1 MKSQFSMLKFSWI
14 WTLQLHL
21 EAAQI
26 LQYTE
31 DEFLQTLDW
40 TEGGSNKKKQQLN
53 ANSPVGANQSAS
65 ESMSEGISGDREDNR
80 SAGTDSG
87 EESENEAEEH
97 SDEGEE
103 SSSG

>member
-1 MKSQFSMLKFSWI
+1 M
-14 WTLQLHL
+14 HL

-53 ANSPVGANQSAS
+53 ANSPAAAGANQSNSPAN
-65 ESMSEGISGDREDNR
+65 ESMSEGISGGREDNG
-80 SAGTDSG
+80 SADTDSG

-97 SDEGEE
+97 SEEGEE

>member
-1 MKSQFSMLKFSWI
+1 M
-14 WTLQLHL
+14 QLHL

-53 ANSPVGANQSAS
+53 ANSPAGANQSNSPAN
-65 ESMSEGISGDREDNR
+65 ESMSEGIGEGREDNG
-80 SAGTDSG
+80 SADIDSG

-97 SDEGEE
+97 SEEGEE
-103 SSSG
+103 SSLG

>member
-1 MKSQFSMLKFSWI
+1 MKFSWI
-14 WTLQLHL
+14 GPLQLHL

-53 ANSPVGANQSAS
+53 ANSPAGANQSNSPAN
-65 ESMSEGISGDREDNR
+65 ESMSEGIGGGREDNG
-80 SAGTDSG
+80 SADTDSG

-97 SDEGEE
+97 SEEGEE

>member
-1 MKSQFSMLKFSWI
+1 M
-14 WTLQLHL
+14 QLHL

-53 ANSPVGANQSAS
+53 ATSPAGANQSNSPAN
-65 ESMSEGISGDREDNR
+65 ESMSEGIDEGREDNG
-80 SAGTDSG
+80 SADIDSG

-97 SDEGEE
+97 SEEGEE

>member
-1 MKSQFSMLKFSWI
+1 M
-14 WTLQLHL
+14 QLHL

-53 ANSPVGANQSAS
+53 ANSPAGANQSNSPAN
-65 ESMSEGISGDREDNR
+65 ESMSEGIGGGREDNG
-80 SAGTDSG
+80 SADS
-87 EESENEAEEH
+87 EENE
-97 SDEGEE
+97 GEPNRDR
-103 SSSG
+103 SGL